1 MWIIKYTEKQKKA
14 IKDGHIL
21 NFKVNGKDIE
31 QIALQEMID
40 NHYYKEPEE
49 KYETFESKLNNQ

>member
-1 MWIIKYTEKQKKA
+1 MKYTEAQKQA

-40 NHYYKEPEE
+40 NHYYKELE
-49 KYETFESKLNNQ
+49 ETFHIYESKLNNE